1 MGWPVTSQDN
11 VRSDQIL
18 TPEAMLAASTAR
30 TGLSDFGDP
39 AFREGLDLLLSDI
52 RALDLAPVCI
62 QTSAY
67 RIGQSL
73 DTRALAVKGLKE
85 RPDVL
90 GRPIVQPIIIA
101 GLVRSGTTALHLLLS
116 LDPQF
121 QGPEHWLT
129 VYPMPR
135 PPRDTWADIP
145 AYISQKATLDAFLA
159 ASPEAADDHMMT
171 AEGIEES
178 LFILGSS
185 FSSNMWPSMW
195 NVPNY
200 DRWYRGRDD
209 RDSYRWLAD
218 VLRLIGAGD
227 ERRWLLKNPTDLFS
241 LQEVLSVFPDA
252 RVIQTHRDPVDSMPS
267 VSNLIFSAR
276 RAFCGDKADR
286 ADVGRREA
294 EVWAH
299 ALERAHAV
307 RATSGNQFVDVE
319 FADFTRDQMGAI
331 QSIYD
336 QFDLTLSAQTEAAM
350 RAWLD
355 AHPRRTTKGPKHSPE
370 DFGLTRQQLEERF
383 ASYRARRGYI

>member
-1 MGWPVTSQDN
+1 MSVADV
-11 VRSDQIL
+11 VRNDPAL
-18 TPEAMLAASTAR
+18 TVDAMLAASTAR

-39 AFREGLDLLLSDI
+39 GFREGLDLLLADI
-52 RALDLAPVCI
+52 RALDLEPAFV
-62 QTSAY
+62 QASAW

-90 GRPIVQPIIIA
+90 DKPIAQPIIIA
-101 GLVRSGTTALHLLLS
+101 GLVRSGTTALHLLMS

-135 PPRDTWADIP
+135 PPRDQWEEVPEYQSEKT
-145 AYISQKATLDAFLA
+145 TLEAFLA

-178 LFILGSS
+178 LFVLGSS

-195 NVPNY
+195 EIPNY

-209 RDSYRWLAD
+209 SDSYRWLAD
-218 VLRLIGAGD
+218 VLRLIGADD

-241 LQEVLSVFPDA
+241 LHEVLKVFPDA
-252 RVIQTHRDPVDSMPS
+252 TVIQTHRDPVDAMPS

-276 RAFCGDKADR
+276 RAFCGDKASR
-286 ADVGRREA
+286 IDVGRREA
-294 EVWAH
+294 EVWAQ
-299 ALERAHAV
+299 ALERAEAV
-307 RATSGNQFVDVE
+307 RAGSDNVFVDVE
-319 FADFTRDQMGAI
+319 FSDFTRDQMAVI
-331 QSIYD
+331 RSIYD
-336 QFDLTLSAQTEAAM
+336 QLGLTLAPQTETAM
-350 RAWLD
+350 QDWLD
-355 AHPRRTTKGPKHSPE
+355 AHPRRTTKGPKHAPQ
-370 DFGLTRQQLEERF
+370 DFGLTRAGMAARF
-383 ASYRARRGYI
+383 AAYRARRGYG